1 MSCES
6 LRACVC
12 IQARMKPRSHPF
24 FHFCR
29 YDNVAAAQYG
39 ADIVR
44 LAAKV
49 ESLWGPGKGP
59 VLAGPDCWE
68 QDLSPS
74 YYTTVLNGT

>member
-1 MSCES
+1 MADGHLTITPS
-6 LRACVC
+6 LLR
-12 IQARMKPRSHPF
+12 
-24 FHFCR
+24 R

-44 LAAKV
+44 LASKV
-49 ESLWGPGKGP
+49 SSLWGPGKGP

-74 YYTTVLNGT
+74 YYTTVLDGMCFAHAVE